1 MSSSPTIYRD
11 GFSQNYDRRPI
22 RMPAVQ
28 GQMGKS
34 YITQV
39 QVLDILL
46 GKAIRLLMSNM
57 AKSLNSCLW
66 QTRKLAI
73 ITLVEKTRTK
83 LVSVFFFKCKGEDL
97 HMTVSVTSR
106 VLSALQ
112 EFEDKS
118 CQMTVQDFCA
128 LCCLVRTLALM
139 SYDVGLGE
147 LVVLAMA
154 SHRYSMFPC
163 VYGPQ
168 RQRATE
174 RNILQYV
181 LQL

>member
-1 MSSSPTIYRD
+1 
-11 GFSQNYDRRPI
+11 
-22 RMPAVQ
+22 
-28 GQMGKS
+28 
-34 YITQV
+34 
-39 QVLDILL
+39 
-46 GKAIRLLMSNM
+46 MSNM
-57 AKSLNSCLW
+57 AKSLNSCLR

-73 ITLVEKTRTK
+73 IALVEKTRTK
-83 LVSVFFFKCKGEDL
+83 LASVFFFSSARAKIFKWL
-97 HMTVSVTSR
+97 SVTSR

-147 LVVLAMA
+147 LVVLVMA

-181 LQL
+181 LQLWKFQAHVFGSFLPNCRC